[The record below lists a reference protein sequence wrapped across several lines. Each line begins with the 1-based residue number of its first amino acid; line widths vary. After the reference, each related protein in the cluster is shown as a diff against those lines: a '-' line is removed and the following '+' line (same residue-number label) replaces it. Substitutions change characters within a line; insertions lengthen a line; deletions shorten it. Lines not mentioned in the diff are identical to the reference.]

1 MTDQIN
7 TGVQTPQGVP
17 SIPAGQQLGGTGT
30 QQNQEQP
37 PVQPQAQPAPVPHE
51 SPLTPNAEPEGTT
64 VPQEPPEGTEQPPAP
79 PEQQGQLDQDLK
91 PNETRT
97 ENPYKV
103 GDVQVGDSFVDTSI
117 NYMAAEL
124 GVDADAFDA
133 VYENAVQYDDLALIN
148 PDALGKQ
155 LTPEQK
161 VRVQQLATAAVQQ
174 HKGAVQAAKQEI
186 YGVAG
191 SEEQWTQ
198 SVQAFNSNAQPDA
211 MEYAK
216 YLADT
221 GKLKQAAEYV
231 IKYNQQQGLQNVQTQ
246 APLQGG
252 TGSVRNGISKAE
264 YTAEI
269 SKIELEAGN
278 RSLGSPAYKA
288 RLDDLNARRA
298 LGRSQGL

>member
-17 SIPAGQQLGGTGT
+17 SIPAGQQLGGAGT
-30 QQNQEQP
+30 QQNQAQP
-37 PVQPQAQPAPVPHE
+37 QQPVQTPAD
-51 SPLTPNAEPEGTT
+51 SPLTPNAQPEGT
-64 VPQEPPEGTEQPPAP
+64 VAPQEPPKAPEQPPVASEDK
-79 PEQQGQLDQDLK
+79 EQLEADLK

-97 ENPYKV
+97 ENPYKI

-117 NYMAAEL
+117 NYLTTEL
-124 GVDADAFDA
+124 GVDVDAFDA
-133 VYENAVQYDDLALIN
+133 VYEHAVKHDDLSLIN

-155 LTPEQK
+155 LTPEQR
-161 VRVQQLATAAVQQ
+161 VRVQQLATAAVQK
-174 HKGAVQAAKQEI
+174 HKSAVQAAKQEI

-198 SVQAFNSNAQPDA
+198 AVQAFNSNAEPDA
-211 MEYAK
+211 MGYAK

-231 IKYNQQQGLQNVQTQ
+231 LRYNQQQGLQNVQTQ

-269 SKIELEAGN
+269 SKLELEAGN
-278 RSLGSPAYKA
+278 RSLGSGTYKA